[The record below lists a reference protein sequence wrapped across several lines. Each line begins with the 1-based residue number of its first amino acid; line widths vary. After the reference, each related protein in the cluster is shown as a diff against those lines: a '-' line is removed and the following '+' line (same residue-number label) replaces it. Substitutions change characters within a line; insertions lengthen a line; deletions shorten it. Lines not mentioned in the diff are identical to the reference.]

1 LMFQHVLTPCFNHSR
16 AHLVQSK
23 HNTSSTLQSMQ
34 LLHKE
39 GLHAMSPLMEA
50 GAYGLLSQ
58 QQCASPA
65 L

>member
-1 LMFQHVLTPCFNHSR
+1 
-16 AHLVQSK
+16 
-23 HNTSSTLQSMQ
+23 MQ